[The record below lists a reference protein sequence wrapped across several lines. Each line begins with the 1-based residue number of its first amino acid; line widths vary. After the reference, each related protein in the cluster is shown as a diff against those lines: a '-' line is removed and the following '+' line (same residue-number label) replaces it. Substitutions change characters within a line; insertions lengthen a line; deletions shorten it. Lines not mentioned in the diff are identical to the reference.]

1 MKKIIFLDL
10 DGVAR
15 DSVRYVCN
23 QYGVDLPKKYNE
35 KINNK
40 SFSELIDEKVS
51 VEAPPTIFLDGILN
65 ICSQYGVKRY
75 YISNNPYIKQNA
87 DWVLKHDR
95 EGIYVP
101 VLKTVTKAEIV
112 EDIVERIQDEIKVVI
127 IDDCFQ
133 EIENYIKTLA
143 TFISQG
149 TVILLLPDYPY
160 NQSNNLVNIVIS
172 LILIG
177 LYEGRYFRFHNPK
190 ELCDRIYNF
199 YSESK

>member
-40 SFSELIDEKVS
+40 SFSELIDEKAS
-51 VEAPPTIFLDGILN
+51 VEAPPTIFFDGILN

-95 EGIYVP
+95 EGIYIP

-160 NQSNNLVNIVIS
+160 NQSNK
-172 LILIG
+172 
-177 LYEGRYFRFHNPK
+177 YEGRYFRFHNPK

>member
-1 MKKIIFLDL
+1 VKKIIFLDL

-40 SFSELIDEKVS
+40 SFSELIDEKAS
-51 VEAPPTIFLDGILN
+51 VEAPPTIFFDGILN
-65 ICSQYGVKRY
+65 ICSQYGVRRY
-75 YISNNPYIKQNA
+75 YISNNPHIKQNRK
-87 DWVLKHDR
+87 WVSKYDL
-95 EGIYVP
+95 EGKYIP
-101 VLKTVTKAEIV
+101 FSNKNRTKTEIV
-112 EDIVERIQDEIKVVI
+112 SNIVERIKDEVKVVI

-133 EIENYIKTLA
+133 EIEEYISALVEYRI
-143 TFISQG
+143 FIGNGS
-149 TVILLLPDYPY
+149 LLLAVPDYPY
-160 NQSNNLVNIVIS
+160 NQSNK
-172 LILIG
+172 
-177 LYEGRYFRFHNPK
+177 YEGRYFRFHNPK

>member
-1 MKKIIFLDL
+1 MEKIIFLDL
-10 DGVAR
+10 DGVSR

-23 QYGVDLPKKYNE
+23 QHGVDLPKKYNE

-40 SFSELIDEKVS
+40 SFSELIDERAS
-51 VEAPPTIFLDGILN
+51 VEAPPTIFFDGILN

-112 EDIVERIQDEIKVVI
+112 EDIVERKPKNSYLITI

-160 NQSNNLVNIVIS
+160 NQSEQYK
-172 LILIG
+172 G
-177 LYEGRYFRFHNPK
+177 LYGRFYKPEEVYNK
-190 ELCDRIYNF
+190 LYSIYGVKN
-199 YSESK
+199 EVVV

>member
-51 VEAPPTIFLDGILN
+51 AEAPPTIFFDGILN

-112 EDIVERIQDEIKVVI
+112 EDIVERKPKNGYLITI

-143 TFISQG
+143 TFMKEKKRKSQG

-160 NQSNNLVNIVIS
+160 NQSNK
-172 LILIG
+172 
-177 LYEGRYFRFHNPK
+177 YEGRYFRFHNPK